1 MSNEAFVRWLQTEM
15 RDMGLY
21 SGNIDGDAG
30 PLTSAAARAIM
41 DRAPV
46 TPPAVTK
53 VEARGVVYP
62 RQADMVAF
70 YGAAGGAAC
79 TAGKVK
85 LPFPFV
91 IAWAPDQRVSTFS
104 CHARLEAPMTAIFAE
119 AAKHYGEER
128 FRALRLDRFGG
139 CYNYRPMRGG
149 SALSTHAWGAAVDL
163 DPERNQLTWGADKAA
178 FAAPEY
184 EAFWQ
189 IVEAHGAVSLG
200 RSRNRDWMHFQF
212 ARL

>member
-1 MSNEAFVRWLQTEM
+1 MSVRVTFLSAIIKKSAI
-15 RDMGLY
+15 RKLY
-21 SGNIDGDAG
+21 
-30 PLTSAAARAIM
+30 
-41 DRAPV
+41 
-46 TPPAVTK
+46 
-53 VEARGVVYP
+53 RG
-62 RQADMVAF
+62 
-70 YGAAGGAAC
+70 
-79 TAGKVK
+79 
-85 LPFPFV
+85 
-91 IAWAPDQRVSTFS
+91 
-104 CHARLEAPMTAIFAE
+104 
-119 AAKHYGEER
+119 GEER